1 MGLEHDPA
9 TNRPLEKRIDVV
21 HEAVGRAGQIPATN
35 KGSDSARTPAPEP
48 GHCEDENR
56 SGVEDPSGNDMT
68 WDNLHHRYS
77 GDRLLLAAVAATAI
91 AAWLVVLV
99 QAL

>member
-1 MGLEHDPA
+1 
-9 TNRPLEKRIDVV
+9 
-21 HEAVGRAGQIPATN
+21 
-35 KGSDSARTPAPEP
+35 
-48 GHCEDENR
+48 
-56 SGVEDPSGNDMT
+56 MT